1 MSKDRDKVDPEK
13 LRKSLLTLAALI
25 RELDAEDR
33 LLEAAPRLLELMGD
47 LRSNLFEYEVRCTG
61 RLLPKSKEKPEVLEA
76 QRIVDDAVRRLKQA
90 KGDWGQSWAPGGEED
105 EEA

>member
-13 LRKSLLTLAALI
+13 LRKSLLALAALI
-25 RELDAEDR
+25 RKLDAEDR
-33 LLEAAPRLLELMGD
+33 LLEAVPRLLKLMGD

-61 RLLPKSKEKPEVLEA
+61 RLLPKSKKIPEAPEA

-90 KGDWGQSWAPGGEED
+90 KEDWGQSWAPGGDEV